1 MTSGT
6 TASAARKQLRQIIDG
21 DACVFPASVHDPISV
36 RIAEELGFEMGMFAG
51 SVASLTVLGAPDVI
65 LLTLSEFADQARRI
79 TRGCGL
85 PVFCDAD
92 HGYGNALNVKRT
104 VEELET
110 AGVAGLSIEDTDL
123 PIQHGSNG
131 KASLLSIEEG
141 VGKIRAAVAARQD
154 QNLVIAG
161 RTGAASM
168 TDSDDATRRLVAYE
182 QAGADILF
190 TVGIKTPEQLQTLSS
205 ATSLPLF
212 LGGLPVDMMDREEL
226 ARHRVRIA
234 LQGHQP
240 FAAAVQAIYDTLA
253 ALRSGTMPADLE
265 RVASKETMAR
275 LMRRDRVDSDIDDFL
290 S

>member
-1 MTSGT
+1 MTSET
-6 TASAARKQLRQIIDG
+6 TATAAREQLRQIIEG
-21 DACVFPASVHDPISV
+21 DACVFPASVHDPISA

-79 TRGCGL
+79 TRGSGL

-104 VEELET
+104 VEELEN

-123 PIQHGSNG
+123 PIQHGNA
-131 KASLLSIEEG
+131 KQASLLSIEEG
-141 VGKIRAAVAARQD
+141 VGKIKAAVAARQD
-154 QNLVIAG
+154 KGLVIAG
-161 RTGAASM
+161 RTGAASI
-168 TDSDDATRRLVAYE
+168 TNIEDATRRLQAYE
-182 QAGADILF
+182 AAGADILF
-190 TVGIKTPEQLQTLSS
+190 AVGVKTPEQLETLSA

-212 LGGLPVDMMDREEL
+212 MGGLPAAMMDRSTL
-226 ARHRVRIA
+226 AKHRVRIA

-240 FAAAVQAIYDTLA
+240 FAASVQAIYDTLS

-265 RVASKETMAR
+265 SVASKQTMAR
-275 LMRRDRVDSDIDDFL
+275 LMRREDVDQDIDSFL